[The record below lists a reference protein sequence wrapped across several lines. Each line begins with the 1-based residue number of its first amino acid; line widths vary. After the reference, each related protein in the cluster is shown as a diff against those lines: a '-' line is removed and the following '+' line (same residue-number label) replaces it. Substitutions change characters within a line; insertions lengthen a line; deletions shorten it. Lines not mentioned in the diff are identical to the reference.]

1 MLTYLVIAVL
11 ALVAFGIALAPLMAL
26 SGLWAHRSARA
37 NQAEADRI
45 LQLLNQR

>member
-26 SGLWAHRSARA
+26 SGLWAHSSAKA